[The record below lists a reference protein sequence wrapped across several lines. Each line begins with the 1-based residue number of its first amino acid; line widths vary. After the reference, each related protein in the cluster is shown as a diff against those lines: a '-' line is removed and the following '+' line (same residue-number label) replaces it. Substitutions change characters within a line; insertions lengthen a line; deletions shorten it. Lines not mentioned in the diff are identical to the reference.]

1 MKVFGLPVE
10 GPMSAKQIRR
20 IADDFDNGKGYN
32 IYEEDGDGGV
42 SLCAVKTIDCQ
53 KALRQGADA
62 IERLAKIE
70 KLVEDTRKKM
80 SCDSCK
86 ARCRRENEIP
96 ECEAGRNCEVIV
108 YDKILRIAKGEK
120 K

>member
-1 MKVFGLPVE
+1 MPVE
-10 GPMSAKQIRR
+10 GPMSAKQVRK

-53 KALRQGADA
+53 NALRQGADA
-62 IERLAKIE
+62 IERLEAVVKLLTEHE
-70 KLVEDTRKKM
+70 KFT
-80 SCDSCK
+80 SCK
-86 ARCRRENEIP
+86 KCGLHREFGCADPHDCSTQEWNVKFQEM
-96 ECEAGRNCEVIV
+96 
-108 YDKILRIAKGEK
+108 LRIAKGEK